1 MVFSGGGPKLR
12 GRRCFGS
19 CLAGKEGGVAGYLAR
34 MYPGRPCPQSPD
46 GTQVTSGPR
55 RGTMFVAAG
64 GQRTPPLLAVVQAFL
79 SKLYF
84 PVPDALQKLEADTH
98 QIPFF
103 SAQVRLCWWPQRA
116 ATPPSALSWKVGTSH
131 SPKELSTLY
140 HTYLQWTS
148 LAHCNARPL
157 GWESGL
163 QCWGRREWQLWSAIV
178 ANPRP
183 PSAASTKPAIVR
195 APKKQKAVFFFL
207 RVLGNTNP

>member
-1 MVFSGGGPKLR
+1 MPAISR
-12 GRRCFGS
+12 W
-19 CLAGKEGGVAGYLAR
+19 
-34 MYPGRPCPQSPD
+34 YPGYERAPTGYNVCS
-46 GTQVTSGPR
+46 SGWPAHAA
-55 RGTMFVAAG
+55 AAG
-64 GQRTPPLLAVVQAFL
+64 RCASVSVETLFSCARRSPETG
-79 SKLYF
+79 K
-84 PVPDALQKLEADTH
+84 ADTH

-163 QCWGRREWQLWSAIV
+163 QCWGRREWQLWSAVV

-195 APKKQKAVFFFL
+195 APKKQKGKGRFFFPLCPRKHKSLKEYTAVIPHIRVSNVGRRLLQL
-207 RVLGNTNP
+207 RLSL